1 MQSFQFSL
9 TIPLNQLNQA
19 LILEEEESLRLVEE
33 IDSIIEATC
42 ESNNVEF
49 LKIML
54 RELAE
59 SNRKDSLYILTL
71 INTLVCLHPPTP
83 N

>member
-19 LILEEEESLRLVEE
+19 LILEEEESRRLVEE

-54 RELAE
+54 RELA
-59 SNRKDSLYILTL
+59 
-71 INTLVCLHPPTP
+71 
-83 N
+83 

>member
-71 INTLVCLHPPTP
+71 INTLVCLQPPTP

>member
-19 LILEEEESLRLVEE
+19 LILEEEESRRLVEE

-71 INTLVCLHPPTP
+71 INTLVCLQPPTP